1 MIPTRHIYRA
11 FRELDSIPDDQC
23 RRFLRRVRLQQTWG
37 TVLPRVIMAIVI
49 GTAAAWLIGR
59 VVYRW
64 VRPEFIHEQALAW
77 GVMVGVVGG
86 VFVGAI
92 AGLMLRDVQLWL
104 GLRRELRRTCCP
116 KCRYPLLGL
125 PIHRVGFGAPL
136 PGDAKV
142 RCSECGTMTVLSERG
157 LAPHDL
163 VPWEQRGV
171 PEDFARVRK
180 ASGRDRGW

>member
-23 RRFLRRVRLQQTWG
+23 RRFLRRVRLQQTWV
-37 TVLPRVIMAIVI
+37 TIIPRIIAAI
-49 GTAAAWLIGR
+49 TAGVGAAWWSGR

-64 VRPEFIHEQALAW
+64 LRPEFIHEQAMAGGLL
-77 GVMVGVVGG
+77 VGVAAG
-86 VFVGAI
+86 VLT
-92 AGLMLRDVQLWL
+92 AGLAGLLVRDVQLWL

-142 RCSECGTMTVLSERG
+142 RCSECGTLTVLSERG

-180 ASGRDRGW
+180 ATYRERGW